1 MFLYP
6 KYDHPTLAY
15 DIALFQ
21 LKDSLDL
28 NIYTP
33 ACLPEANSGWLGE
46 TAWVY
51 GWGIW
56 DNTIQETSPVLNE
69 TKQVIISDDE
79 CGIKKGGHYKVCA
92 FATDSDPC
100 RGDSGGPLTVED
112 VDEGRHFL
120 VGVVSSGTFPC
131 AQVSCH

>member
-1 MFLYP
+1 MFLHP

-15 DIALFQ
+15 DIALLK

-79 CGIKKGGHYKVCA
+79 CGIKKEAIIKSV
-92 FATDSDPC
+92 
-100 RGDSGGPLTVED
+100 PLQQIRILVEETVE
-112 VDEGRHFL
+112 VH
-120 VGVVSSGTFPC
+120 
-131 AQVSCH
+131 